1 LPLSLR
7 HIGIR
12 ADDFNLVPEF
22 LNQRPGE
29 RRGGYKGSKPR
40 SKCHPRDRC
49 FEPAVFPRPMDALE
63 AHRVRP
69 YTGSMHVH
77 AHGAGGPTRVLKIS
91 LAVTLGYIVL
101 LVVAGMRAHSLAL
114 LSEAGHNLS
123 DFLALLLS
131 LVAVY
136 FQTRPAN
143 STKTYGYHR
152 AGVLAALVNA
162 TSLVA
167 VSFFIFY
174 EAFRRLQHPEH
185 VQATVMMWVA
195 AAGVVMNG
203 VIALLLY
210 RSSRGFGGD
219 VNIRSALLHEVGDTL
234 STAAVIAG
242 GWAILVTRN
251 YWIDSALSFGIAVL
265 ILWSGFG
272 IVRETLN
279 ILLEGTPRGMKLEK
293 IESAI
298 RSVGGVNDVHDL
310 HVWSI
315 GSETHALSCHISI
328 ADIPPSV
335 SERILRDVKDR
346 LLHDFRI
353 DHTTIQFEHAICEV
367 AHGCVIPVSE
377 SEEHHHHHSH

>member
-1 LPLSLR
+1 
-7 HIGIR
+7 
-12 ADDFNLVPEF
+12 
-22 LNQRPGE
+22 
-29 RRGGYKGSKPR
+29 
-40 SKCHPRDRC
+40 
-49 FEPAVFPRPMDALE
+49 
-63 AHRVRP
+63 
-69 YTGSMHVH
+69 MHVH
-77 AHGAGGPTRVLKIS
+77 SHGAGGPTRVLKIS
-91 LAVTLGYIVL
+91 LGVTLAYIVL
-101 LVVAGMRAHSLAL
+101 LVVAGIRAHSLAL

-123 DFLALLLS
+123 DFLALALS

-136 FQTRPAN
+136 FQSRPAN
-143 STKTYGYHR
+143 STKTYGYQR

-185 VQATVMMWVA
+185 VQASVMMWVA
-195 AAGVVMNG
+195 GAGVVMNG
-203 VIALLLY
+203 AIALLLY
-210 RSSRGFGGD
+210 RSSGPGGD

-242 GWAILVTRN
+242 GWAILVTGN
-251 YWIDSALSFGIAVL
+251 YWIDSALSFGIGAL

-293 IESAI
+293 IA
-298 RSVGGVNDVHDL
+298 SVIQSVEGVNDVHDL

-335 SERILRDVKDR
+335 SERILRDVKEC
-346 LLHDFRI
+346 LHHDFRI
-353 DHTTIQFEHAICEV
+353 DHTTIQFEHVVCEV
-367 AHGCVIPVSE
+367 AHECVIPVSE
-377 SEEHHHHHSH
+377 SEEHHHHHSR

>member
-1 LPLSLR
+1 
-7 HIGIR
+7 
-12 ADDFNLVPEF
+12 
-22 LNQRPGE
+22 
-29 RRGGYKGSKPR
+29 
-40 SKCHPRDRC
+40 
-49 FEPAVFPRPMDALE
+49 
-63 AHRVRP
+63 
-69 YTGSMHVH
+69 MHVH
-77 AHGAGGPTRVLKIS
+77 VHGGGGPKRVLKIS
-91 LAVTLGYIVL
+91 LGVTLAYIVL
-101 LVVAGMRAHSLAL
+101 LVFAGIRAHSLAL

-136 FQTRPAN
+136 LQSRPAS

-162 TSLVA
+162 ISLVA
-167 VSFFIFY
+167 VAFFIFY

-185 VQATVMMWVA
+185 VQASLMMWVA

-210 RSSRGFGGD
+210 RSGGD

-234 STAAVIAG
+234 STAVVIAG
-242 GWAILVTRN
+242 GWAILATGD
-251 YWIDSALSFGIAVL
+251 YWIDSVLSVGIGVL

-279 ILLEGTPRGMKLEK
+279 ILLEGTPRGVKLELV
-293 IESAI
+293 ETAI
-298 RSVGGVNDVHDL
+298 RSINGVNDVHDL
-310 HVWSI
+310 HCWSI

-335 SERILRDVKDR
+335 SERILRDVKDC
-346 LLHDFRI
+346 LHHDFRI
-353 DHTTIQFEHAICEV
+353 DHTTIQFEHVVCEV
-367 AHGCVIPVSE
+367 AHGCVIPVGQ
-377 SEEHHHHHSH
+377 SEEHHHHSH